1 MPILE
6 KARKELQ
13 DALKLVLKKHY
24 TDLTKAKVT
33 IDLLEAM
40 PGLDEKGEEKD
51 KHAIVVGGYPADGCC
66 SVTPYRWRVKG
77 CADVEIQVDR
87 HWWDNHTSKERLAL
101 LDHEL
106 HHIELKRNKKDDSV
120 RRDDLGRPKIGLR
133 KHDREF
139 GWFDDVAKRNG
150 ENSHEVQ
157 QARSLLHPEA
167 REIYQLN
174 LDFAKDSKTAKRGTS
189 GTRKAASRSSG

>member
-13 DALKLVLKKHY
+13 DALKLVLKRNY
-24 TDLTKAKVT
+24 SDLTKEKVT

-51 KHAIVVGGYPADGCC
+51 EHAIVVGGYPADGCC

-77 CADVEIQVDR
+77 CADAEIQIDK
-87 HWWDNHTSKERLAL
+87 HWWDHHSEKERLAL
-101 LDHEL
+101 IDHEL
-106 HHIELKRNKKDDSV
+106 YHLELKRNKKDDTV
-120 RRDDLGRPKIGLR
+120 RRDDLGRPKLGIR

-139 GWFDDVAKRNG
+139 GWFDEVAERNG
-150 ENSHEVQ
+150 EHSHEVQ
-157 QARSLLHPEA
+157 QARTLLHPEA
-167 REIYQLN
+167 RKIYQLE
-174 LDFAKDSKTAKRGTS
+174 LDFPKQQPNRTPASKG
-189 GTRKAASRSSG
+189 GRKAAATR